1 MGAVCGC
8 YKPNEPN
15 EKGWKKSKK
24 KVFKKKHSLKTKS
37 QNSFM
42 NDPYDGDNE
51 LTMSF

>member
-1 MGAVCGC
+1 MGAVCSC

-15 EKGWKKSKK
+15 EKEEKKNKE

-42 NDPYDGDNE
+42 NDPYDDW
-51 LTMSF
+51 